1 MALSEE
7 HKDRFNKRFTPA
19 QRVAASEFES
29 VEDYLSRGGAIEVV
43 PSSYKELVVTQT
55 ASPTPTFVK
64 ER

>member
-7 HKDRFNKRFTPA
+7 HKDRFNKRFTPS
-19 QRVAASEFES
+19 QRVATSEFES
-29 VEDYLSRGGAIEVV
+29 VEDFLSRGGEIEIV
-43 PSSYKELVVTQT
+43 PPSYKELIVTQT